1 MEKITFIG
9 RVNHKIDEKT
19 RPLLAGIRRKKL
31 TNTDFSIISNN
42 CWGGICSEYF
52 GLQKNSPTVGMYFF
66 AEDYIKFLSDLKRY
80 TSMDIRMISAS
91 QSKHVNELRRRG
103 QMNIP
108 VGVIDDDI
116 EVVFLHYKNPEIA
129 KSKWM
134 KRKERINWDNLI
146 IKFSYMNKCN
156 DSMIYEFENIVSK
169 LKAKSFVFVGK
180 DFEYKNAIKIPAL
193 KDGQIENDTFYWNK
207 YIDVVKLINS

>member
-1 MEKITFIG
+1 MEKVTFINH
-9 RVNHKIDEKT
+9 VIHKIDEKT
-19 RPLLAGIRRKKL
+19 RPLLAKTRRKKL

-52 GLQKNSPTVGMYFF
+52 GLKKNSPTVGMYFF
-66 AEDYIKFLSDLKRY
+66 AEDYIKFLSNLKKY
-80 TSMDIRMISAS
+80 VSMDIRMIPAS
-91 QSKHVNELRRRG
+91 QSKHANELMRRG

-108 VGVIDDDI
+108 IGVIDNDI
-116 EVVFLHYKNPEIA
+116 EVVFLHYKDPEIA

-146 IKFSYMNKCN
+146 IKFSYMNECN
-156 DSMIYEFENIVSK
+156 DFMIHEFENIVSK
-169 LKAKSFVFVGK
+169 LQTKAFVFVGK
-180 DFEYKNAIKIPAL
+180 DFEYKNAIKIPASD
-193 KDGQIENDTFYWNK
+193 DGQINNDTFYWNR